1 MNDQERNKRL
11 EEYFTKKQ
19 AIKNPMDSERIE
31 FKDFVK
37 NPIKHTIQNK
47 HNSKALVSELKRRFP
62 KEYK

>member
-19 AIKNPMDSERIE
+19 AIQNPMDSERIKFE
-31 FKDFVK
+31 DFVK